1 MSSVNGVT
9 ALLLTLVGILV
20 SALILYAVI
29 RAAVRDGIKQALDD
43 PDIGSSAEH
52 LLARLRERP
61 AED

>member
-9 ALLLTLVGILV
+9 ALLLNLVIVLIG
-20 SALILYAVI
+20 ALILYAVV
-29 RAAVRDGIKQALDD
+29 RAAVRDGIKKALDN
-43 PDIGSSAEH
+43 PDVGSSAEH